1 MKSKNFTSLLLLMF
15 VVVLPMLNGCKKG
28 EEDPFFSIHTRKA
41 RVTGVWD
48 INYFKSDIKT
58 IYGEGTNQ
66 IRTVT
71 EISGTNWKETVYILG
86 SDESEETKGKILN
99 FKIKFD
105 NNGLMNYIFE
115 YQVVERVVDEDLG
128 RDTTITTTIKK
139 EFSGT
144 WNFLAGI
151 DEYNNKERLALVI
164 QEEKFLKIV
173 SKYTIDPDDDEAV
186 GVTFTQ
192 REAYTRRYANGEMST
207 IWILRM
213 LKNKEII
220 MDQNINDLIVTTDV
234 FGNGNSIS
242 EVGLKTQ
249 TLVRE

>member
-1 MKSKNFTSLLLLMF
+1 MKSKNFTSFLLLMF
-15 VVVLPMLNGCKKG
+15 VIVLPMLNGCKKG

-41 RVTGVWD
+41 RVTGIWD
-48 INYFKSDIKT
+48 INYFKSDVKT
-58 IYGEGTNQ
+58 IYGESTNQ

-71 EISGTNWKETVYILG
+71 EISGDNWKENVYVLG
-86 SDESEETKGKILN
+86 TEDEVETKGKVLN
-99 FKIKFD
+99 YRIKFD

-128 RDTTITTTIKK
+128 RDTTITTTIKN

-151 DEYNNKERLALVI
+151 DDYKSKERLALVI
-164 QEEKFLKIV
+164 QEEKYLKIV
-173 SKYTIDPDDDEAV
+173 TKYTIDENSDDEV
-186 GVTFTQ
+186 GITTTQ

-220 MDQNINDLIVTTDV
+220 MDQNINDLTVTTDV
-234 FGNGNSIS
+234 FGNGTSIS